1 MPVTQQPGVR
11 YRFTHLAPLAP
22 RCEPSCEHACFTP
35 LAITPP
41 CRMSLSCPWALHCR
55 RCPWQHL
62 WPAWRGLLCLRS
74 RERRGEE
81 MTSQTTNDL
90 SCLRCFALQ
99 HFMYLNRLL
108 EHRYLFVRRLVG
120 DLLGNLRPRPASST
134 SSSPQSGGSSSNN
147 NNSTSPLSIF
157 PWVAD
162 WVTPPPPPSPSS
174 PPGTEASHLRM
185 PLDSNSS
192 GTGEERASS
201 QEASTSASSRSEPAK
216 PISANARASAA
227 VAAMYDASSPARA
240 GSSAAARGGGT
251 RREGPSVNYSGGW
264 LSGARTG
271 ACGLRY
277 SSP

>member
-1 MPVTQQPGVR
+1 
-11 YRFTHLAPLAP
+11 
-22 RCEPSCEHACFTP
+22 
-35 LAITPP
+35 
-41 CRMSLSCPWALHCR
+41 MSLSCPWALHCR

-120 DLLGNLRPRPASST
+120 DLLGNLRPRPASS
-134 SSSPQSGGSSSNN
+134 SPQSGGSSSN

-162 WVTPPPPPSPSS
+162 WVAPPPLPPSPSS
-174 PPGTEASHLRM
+174 PSLGSEASHLRM
-185 PLDSNSS
+185 PSDSNSS

-251 RREGPSVNYSGGW
+251 RRERGPSVNYSGGW
-264 LSGARTG
+264 WL
-271 ACGLRY
+271 
-277 SSP
+277 